1 MKERGGPCGQ
11 FHQRAGGTNGGHLP
25 GAGRLGRA
33 CSGGVRRG
41 RVHGGDHAPLQHAVE
56 TDRAADYAFTV
67 HTNLFATGGAGPV
80 RVNRLETAEVPLPQ
94 RAPNVPG
101 LEWKDLDGWANTV
114 RVRAHDPRAVSARG
128 LVGEARGG
136 NVLHGPWH
144 AGYGVAEAGRGP
156 VDDIAHVSDIGAHV
170 VDNWGREGDRE
181 RSKLHNVVVLV
192 ADHEHFVDLQVVTRE
207 AVLNEVV
214 HHGTELKVG
223 WFLHVQGR
231 LEPGVVIHVD
241 NGGYSVAHVVKF
253 AVRFG
258 GAGLVR
264 AAAILEGAGLVA
276 VSPAPVDGRLDG
288 VGADGAVNGVKRPV
302 QQLRISA
309 GRAGAR
315 SFLVVALRALG
326 GRVLREVRLA
336 ALSEARA
343 RGVIEAFVDALG
355 MPVGVRDEAPT
366 RTISSRRGGWTKREE
381 RGGIWP
387 V

>member
-1 MKERGGPCGQ
+1 
-11 FHQRAGGTNGGHLP
+11 
-25 GAGRLGRA
+25 
-33 CSGGVRRG
+33 
-41 RVHGGDHAPLQHAVE
+41 
-56 TDRAADYAFTV
+56 
-67 HTNLFATGGAGPV
+67 
-80 RVNRLETAEVPLPQ
+80 

-101 LEWKDLDGWANTV
+101 LEWKDLDGWATATG

-136 NVLHGPWH
+136 NVLHEPWH
-144 AGYGVAEAGRGP
+144 GGYGVAEAGRGP

-170 VDNWGREGDRE
+170 V
-181 RSKLHNVVVLV
+181 V
-192 ADHEHFVDLQVVTRE
+192 RE

-223 WFLHVQGR
+223 WILHVQGR

-241 NGGYSVAHVVKF
+241 NGGYSVAHVVKL
-253 AVRFG
+253 AVPCG
-258 GAGLVR
+258 DAGLVL
-264 AAAILEGAGLVA
+264 AAAILEGAALVA
-276 VSPAPVDGRLDG
+276 ARSAPVDGRVDG
-288 VGADGAVNGVKRPV
+288 VGADGAVSGVKRPV
-302 QQLRISA
+302 LQVRLSA

-315 SFLVVALRALG
+315 FAFPVVAPRALG

-343 RGVIEAFVDALG
+343 RDVIEAFVDALG
-355 MPVGVRDEAPT
+355 TPVGVRDEAPT